1 MKTLVRKL
9 GGSAMKPRRLTALLI
24 ACLLLAAAGCGG
36 GGDDESGDGGD
47 NAITFWSA
55 EDNAERVKV
64 LQGIVDEF
72 QQKSGVQVKLV
83 TIAEDQ
89 LASQI
94 QSASAAGSLPDVM
107 GSLSLGFAHSLAAD
121 DLADGDAANEVI
133 ESLGRDTFSER
144 ALSLVDSDGKPISIP
159 ADSWTQLLVY
169 RKDLFEKEGL
179 ETPDTF
185 ERIQAAAT
193 KLNQSG
199 TAGIVAATKAADGF
213 TQQTFEYFALANGCQ
228 LTDDQGNLQL
238 TTPQC
243 VETFQF
249 YSDLINNGSTKGGQ
263 DADTT
268 RAAYFSGK
276 AGMIIWSSFLLD
288 ELAGLRNDA
297 LPTCPQCREDKA
309 WLAENS
315 GVVTAITGPSGS
327 EPTQF
332 GEVTNFSIIKDG
344 NTDGA
349 KQFVEYM
356 MSDGYVQWLGFA
368 PEGKFPVRA
377 GTKDNPQ
384 EYIEAWSK
392 LEAGVDTKAP
402 LSDFYPEEVLTALTE
417 STDTMNRWGFQQGQ
431 GQLVGAQLAELPIPK
446 ALASEISGKLTA
458 DAAAKQAQADVEEIA
473 QSIE

>member
-1 MKTLVRKL
+1 MR
-9 GGSAMKPRRLTALLI
+9 ARLLI
-24 ACLLLAAAGCGG
+24 VLLVLAVLAAGCGG
-36 GGDDESGDGGD
+36 GGDEGGDGGD

-64 LQGIVDEF
+64 LQEIVNDF
-72 QQKSGVQVKLV
+72 QTKSGVQVKLV

-89 LASQI
+89 LATQI
-94 QSASAAGSLPDVM
+94 QSASAGGTLPDVM

-121 DLADGDAANEVI
+121 DLADADAANEVI
-133 ESLGRDTFSER
+133 ESLGTETFSER
-144 ALSLVDSDGKPISIP
+144 ALALVQSDGKPVSIP
-159 ADSWTQLLVY
+159 ADTWTQLLVY

-179 ETPDTF
+179 ETPDSF
-185 ERIQAAAT
+185 EKIQAAAT
-193 KLNQSG
+193 KLNGSG
-199 TAGIVAATKAADGF
+199 SAGIVAATKAADVF

-228 LTDDQGNLQL
+228 LTDDQGAVQL

-297 LPTCPQCREDKA
+297 LPTCPQCRDDKA

-327 EPTQF
+327 EATQF

-344 NTDGA
+344 NTEPA

-356 MSDGYVQWLGFA
+356 MSDGYVRWLGFA
-368 PEGKFPVRA
+368 PEGKFPTRA

-384 EYIEAWSK
+384 EYIEAWNK

-402 LSDFYPEEVLTALTE
+402 LSDFYPPEVLEALTE

-431 GQLVGAQLAELPIPK
+431 GRLVGAQLAELPIPK
-446 ALASEISGKLTA
+446 ALASEISGKL
-458 DAAAKQAQADVEEIA
+458 DAQGAAQQAQADVEEIA

>member
-1 MKTLVRKL
+1 
-9 GGSAMKPRRLTALLI
+9 MKPRRLLTLLV

-36 GGDDESGDGGD
+36 GGDDQSGEGGD

-64 LQGIVDEF
+64 LEGIVNDF

-89 LASQI
+89 LATQI
-94 QSASAAGSLPDVM
+94 QSASAGGTLPDVM

-144 ALSLVDSDGKPISIP
+144 ALSLVQSDGKPISVP
-159 ADSWTQLLVY
+159 ADTWTQLLVY

-179 ETPDTF
+179 EAPDTF
-185 ERIQAAAT
+185 EKIQAAAT
-193 KLNQSG
+193 KLNKSG
-199 TAGIVAATKAADGF
+199 MAGIVAATKAADGF

-228 LTDDQGNLQL
+228 LTDDQGALQL

-243 VETFQF
+243 VQTFQF

-288 ELAGLRNDA
+288 ELAGLRKDA
-297 LPTCPQCREDKA
+297 LPTCSECRDDKEF
-309 WLAENS
+309 LAENS
-315 GVVTAITGPSGS
+315 GVVTAIKGPSGS

-344 NTDGA
+344 NTEGA

-356 MSDGYVQWLGFA
+356 LSDGYTKWLSFA

-384 EYIEAWSK
+384 EYIDAWSK
-392 LEAGVDTKAP
+392 LDAGVDTKAP
-402 LSDFYPEEVLTALTE
+402 LSDFYPEDVLTALTK
-417 STDTMNRWGFQQGQ
+417 STDTMSRWGFQQGQ
-431 GQLVGAQLAELPIPK
+431 GRLVGAQLAELPIPK
-446 ALASEISGKLTA
+446 ALASEISGKLSA

>member
-1 MKTLVRKL
+1 MR
-9 GGSAMKPRRLTALLI
+9 SRRLLSLLVL
-24 ACLLLAAAGCGG
+24 CVMLAAAGCGG
-36 GGDDESGDGGD
+36 GGGGGGD
-47 NAITFWSA
+47 NGDDKSITFWSA

-64 LQGIVDEF
+64 LQGIVNDF

-121 DLADGDAANEVI
+121 DLADSDAANEVI
-133 ESLGRDTFSER
+133 ENLGRDTFSER
-144 ALSLVDSDGKPISIP
+144 ALSLVESDGKPVSVP
-159 ADSWTQLLVY
+159 ADTWTQLLVY

-179 ETPDTF
+179 QTPDTF
-185 ERIQAAAT
+185 ENIQAAAT
-193 KLNQSG
+193 KLNQPG

-228 LTDDQGNLQL
+228 LTDDAGKLQL
-238 TTPQC
+238 TTPPC
-243 VETFQF
+243 VQTFQF

-297 LPTCPQCREDKA
+297 LPTCPECRKDKQ
-309 WLAENS
+309 WLAKNS
-315 GVVTAITGPSGS
+315 GVVTAIKGPSGS

-344 NTDGA
+344 NTEPA

-356 MSDGYVQWLGFA
+356 MSDGYTKWLSFA
-368 PEGKFPVRA
+368 PEGKFPTRA

-384 EYIEAWSK
+384 EYIDAWKK
-392 LEAGVDTKAP
+392 LDAGVDTKAP
-402 LSDFYPEEVLTALTE
+402 LSDFYPEDVLTALTK

-446 ALASEISGKLTA
+446 ALASEIAGKLTA
-458 DAAAKQAQADVEEIA
+458 QAAAEQAQADVEEIA
-473 QSIE
+473 QSIK

>member
-1 MKTLVRKL
+1 
-9 GGSAMKPRRLTALLI
+9 MKPRRLTALLI

-36 GGDDESGDGGD
+36 GGDDDSGDGGD

-72 QQKSGVQVKLV
+72 QTKSGVQVKLV

-144 ALSLVDSDGKPISIP
+144 ALSLVQSDGKPISVP
-159 ADSWTQLLVY
+159 ADTWTQLLVY

-185 ERIQAAAT
+185 EKIQAAAT
-193 KLNQSG
+193 KLNGSG
-199 TAGIVAATKAADGF
+199 SAGIVAATKAADGF

-228 LTDDQGNLQL
+228 LTDDQGGLQL
-238 TTPQC
+238 TTPPC

-297 LPTCPQCREDKA
+297 LPTCPQCREDKT

-315 GVVTAITGPSGS
+315 GVVTAISGPSGS

-344 NTDGA
+344 NT
-349 KQFVEYM
+349 
-356 MSDGYVQWLGFA
+356 
-368 PEGKFPVRA
+368 
-377 GTKDNPQ
+377 
-384 EYIEAWSK
+384 
-392 LEAGVDTKAP
+392 
-402 LSDFYPEEVLTALTE
+402 
-417 STDTMNRWGFQQGQ
+417 
-431 GQLVGAQLAELPIPK
+431 
-446 ALASEISGKLTA
+446 
-458 DAAAKQAQADVEEIA
+458 
-473 QSIE
+473 

>member
-1 MKTLVRKL
+1 
-9 GGSAMKPRRLTALLI
+9 MKPRRLLALLI

-36 GGDDESGDGGD
+36 GGDGGGGDGGD

-64 LQGIVDEF
+64 LQGIVNDF
-72 QQKSGVQVKLV
+72 QTKSGVQVKLV
-83 TIAEDQ
+83 AIAEDQ

-94 QSASAAGSLPDVM
+94 QSASAAGTLPDVM

-121 DLADGDAANEVI
+121 DLADGEAANAVI

-144 ALSLVDSDGKPISIP
+144 ALALVQSDGTPISVP
-159 ADSWTQLLVY
+159 ADTWTQLLVY
-169 RKDLFEKEGL
+169 RKDLFDKEGL
-179 ETPDTF
+179 EVPDTF
-185 ERIQAAAT
+185 EKIQAAAT
-193 KLNQSG
+193 KLNTSG

-238 TTPQC
+238 TTPPC
-243 VETFQF
+243 VQTFQF
-249 YSDLINNGSTKGGQ
+249 YSDLINNGSTRGGQ

-268 RAAYFSGK
+268 RAAYFAGK

-297 LPTCPQCREDKA
+297 LPTCSQCRDDKA

-315 GVVTAITGPSGS
+315 GVVTSIKGPSGS

-344 NTDGA
+344 NTEPA

-356 MSDGYVQWLGFA
+356 MSDGYERWLSFA
-368 PEGKFPVRA
+368 PEGKFPTRA
-377 GTKDNPQ
+377 GTQDNPQ
-384 EYIEAWSK
+384 QYIEAWKK

-417 STDTMNRWGFQQGQ
+417 STNTMSRWGFLQGQ

-446 ALASEISGKLTA
+446 ALAAALNGTMGP
-458 DAAAKQAQADVEEIA
+458 AAAAEQAQANLEEIA
-473 QSIE
+473 QTIN